1 MDAADGQAVQG
12 LFRVPISG
20 HVVALRHPTGAEDLL
35 LLEAS
40 GDDTELALALADQLA
55 RPTGGATFDWRE
67 LTVSDLEA
75 LILRLRQAVIGD
87 RVRADVACQSAGC
100 GRRIDISFSVNDYL
114 ARRKPA
120 KPGGHSAW
128 SVEPDEELGWFRLT
142 RVRRRTGNLASSAE
156 PPTDDSNAPASVD
169 DPAGTVAFRLPTVA
183 DQLAVAGERDG
194 AEELARRCIRPAGI
208 PLRLRRLVE
217 TAMETM
223 APSLSGDLHGTC
235 PECGTDVVV
244 YFDAR
249 QFCLRELRDRAA
261 FIYQDIDLLARRY
274 HWSETDILSM
284 PHVRRTNYVELARQ
298 EAS

>member
-1 MDAADGQAVQG
+1 MDTADGQAVQR
-12 LFRVPISG
+12 LFRLPISD

-35 LLEAS
+35 LLEAPR
-40 GDDTELALALADQLA
+40 DDTELALALADQLVQ
-55 RPTGGATFDWRE
+55 PIGGATVDWRQ

-87 RVRADVACQSAGC
+87 RVRADIACQSTGC
-100 GRRIDISFSVNDYL
+100 GRRIDISFGIDHYL
-114 ARRKPA
+114 AHRKPA
-120 KPGGHSAW
+120 NPGVRSGW
-128 SVEPDEELGWFRLT
+128 SVGPDEEPGWFRLSE
-142 RVRRRTGNLASSAE
+142 VRKRSSRLASSAE
-156 PPTDDSNAPASVD
+156 PPVGDSNAPEAVD
-169 DPAGTVAFRLPTVA
+169 DSAGAVAFRLPTIV
-183 DQLAVAGERDG
+183 DRLAVAGGKKG
-194 AEELARRCIRPAGI
+194 ADELARRCIRPAGV

-217 TAMETM
+217 AAMETM
-223 APSLSGDLHGTC
+223 APSLSGDLQGTC
-235 PECGTDVVV
+235 PECGAQVVV
-244 YFDAR
+244 YFDAL